1 MHHISIKKFWFS
13 RKSVALAFL
22 YVRLQFNVRLQFKL
36 SRSTVKIECAAFC
49 NSPLIFILSDHFEL
63 RLCICQDLFPP
74 GRKVGIGDDQIHI
87 RDVRK
92 VVGLYQPELAGI
104 RQNDVLG

>member
-1 MHHISIKKFWFS
+1 MQKASASHLHQKFWFS

-22 YVRLQFNVRLQFKL
+22 YVRLLFKL
-36 SRSTVKIECAAFC
+36 SRIIVKIEGAAFC
-49 NSPLIFILSDHFEL
+49 SSPLIFILSDHFEL

-92 VVGLYQPELAGI
+92 VVGLYQPE
-104 RQNDVLG
+104 